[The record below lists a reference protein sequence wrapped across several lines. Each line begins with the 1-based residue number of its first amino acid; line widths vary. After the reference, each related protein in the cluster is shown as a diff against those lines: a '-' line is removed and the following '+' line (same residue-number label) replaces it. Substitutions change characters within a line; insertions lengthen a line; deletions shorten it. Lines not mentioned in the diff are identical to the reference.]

1 MLEDYKN
8 KYAQVVTYRG
18 NCPPEDCGGY
28 FGYTE
33 LMYGNTEEAE
43 EMRQYYEIIKY
54 NKAET
59 NERLKNLK
67 ETEKMVEEMLR
78 EIVNDE

>member
-1 MLEDYKN
+1 
-8 KYAQVVTYRG
+8 
-18 NCPPEDCGGY
+18 
-28 FGYTE
+28 
-33 LMYGNTEEAE
+33 
-43 EMRQYYEIIKY
+43 MRQYYEIIKY